1 MNLSDIQ
8 QRVIALTEALIRRPS
23 VSPDDAGCQQLLAEC
38 LSPLAFKNETM
49 FFTDTS
55 NLWSVR
61 GEGGPLFVF
70 AGHTDVVPAGPA
82 EKWQSPAFE
91 PSIRDGFIF
100 GRGSA
105 DMKGSL
111 AAMIVAVEEFVA
123 AYPQHKGRIAF
134 LITSDEEDKWVNG
147 TVKVVEALQARG
159 EKLDYCVVGEPS
171 SSERVGDVIK
181 IGRRGSI
188 TGRLHIHGKQGHV
201 AYPHLADN
209 AVHKSLPVLH
219 DLTDI
224 KWDNGNQHFPPSS
237 FQITR
242 LQAGHANNVVPGE
255 MMVEFNMR
263 FSTEQTA
270 QGIQERVRHVCKR
283 HQLDCDEEWSLSG
296 DPFLTEKG
304 ELLDVSRQVIEDIC
318 GYTPE
323 FNTKGGTSDGRFIA
337 KTGAQLIEL
346 GPCNATIHQVN
357 ECVRA
362 DDLLVLTQLYFAI
375 LQKLL
380 T

>member
-1 MNLSDIQ
+1 MNRSEIQ
-8 QRVIALTEALIRRPS
+8 QRVVALTEALIKRPS
-23 VSPDDAGCQQLLAEC
+23 VSPDDAGCQQLLAER
-38 LSPLAFKNETM
+38 LSPLNFNNESL
-49 FFTDTS
+49 FFIDTN

-61 GEGGPLFVF
+61 GDGGPLFVF
-70 AGHTDVVPAGPA
+70 AGHTDVVPPGPA
-82 EKWQSPAFE
+82 EKWQTPAFE
-91 PSIRDGFIF
+91 PTIRDGFIF
-100 GRGSA
+100 GRGAA

-111 AAMIVAVEEFVA
+111 AAMIVATENFVRDF
-123 AYPQHKGRIAF
+123 PQHKGRIAF

-147 TVKVVEALQARG
+147 TVKVVEALLARG

-171 SSERVGDVIK
+171 STQHVGDVIK

-188 TGRLHIHGKQGHV
+188 TGRLHVHGKQGHV

-209 AVHKSLPVLH
+209 AVHKALPVLNE
-219 DLTDI
+219 LSAI
-224 KWDNGNQHFPPSS
+224 EWDNGNQHFPPSS

-242 LQAGHANNVVPGE
+242 VQAGHANNIVPGE

-270 QGIQERVRHVCKR
+270 NGIQERIRHVCKR
-283 HQLDCDEEWSLSG
+283 HQLNCDEEWSLSG

-304 ELLDVSRQVIEDIC
+304 QLLDVSRQVIESVC
-318 GYTPE
+318 GFTPE

-337 KTGAQLIEL
+337 KTGAQVIEL
-346 GPCNATIHQVN
+346 GPCNATIHQIN
-357 ECVRA
+357 ECVKI
-362 DDLLVLTQLYFAI
+362 DDLVTLTQLYFGI
-375 LQKLL
+375 LKKLL